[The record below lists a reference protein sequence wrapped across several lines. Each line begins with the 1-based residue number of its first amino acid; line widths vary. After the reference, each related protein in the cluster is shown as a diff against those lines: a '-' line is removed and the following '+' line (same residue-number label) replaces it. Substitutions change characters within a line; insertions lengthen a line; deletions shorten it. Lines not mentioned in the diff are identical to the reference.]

1 MNLGEKIIISLISLT
16 SNKFTISFNY
26 QFRQHIIMA
35 LAMPVATIRN
45 ISYHFT
51 EGADMPKYFYAHHYF
66 EIVVILRLP
75 PDLLR

>member
-1 MNLGEKIIISLISLT
+1 
-16 SNKFTISFNY
+16 
-26 QFRQHIIMA
+26 MA